1 MKKKTVSIQR
11 YKLLIFNSYGTRVCR
26 RKKKISSLSSQT
38 VHIVMHIRYPTIIL
52 NTLNIFPVTSIIPLK
67 LVHPKILRSAL
78 NHHSFPLFTEG
89 NHHPWGWYNLKIQN
103 QFLFPFFFFFSSQ
116 TRSVPRTKHLVPDPR
131 ARWKTVDGRGKKR
144 LVETRATR
152 REGRKVGEVRKWKLT
167 LTDARASGG

>member
-1 MKKKTVSIQR
+1 M
-11 YKLLIFNSYGTRVCR
+11 
-26 RKKKISSLSSQT
+26 SSLSSQT

-103 QFLFPFFFFFSSQ
+103 QFLFPFFFFFLPKPGRFHARNISS
-116 TRSVPRTKHLVPDPR
+116 PIR
-131 ARWKTVDGRGKKR
+131 AHVEKQQMGGGKNGWWKRAQRGAKGERWGKS
-144 LVETRATR
+144 E
-152 REGRKVGEVRKWKLT
+152 
-167 LTDARASGG
+167 SGN

>member
-38 VHIVMHIRYPTIIL
+38 VHIVMHIRHLPNDHLKYFKYISSNVDHP
-52 NTLNIFPVTSIIPLK
+52 K

-103 QFLFPFFFFFSSQ
+103 QFLFPFFFFSSQ

-131 ARWKTVDGRGKKR
+131 AR
-144 LVETRATR
+144 
-152 REGRKVGEVRKWKLT
+152 
-167 LTDARASGG
+167 

>member
-1 MKKKTVSIQR
+1 MGHEFAEGKKNIVPIITNCT
-11 YKLLIFNSYGTRVCR
+11 YYNAY
-26 RKKKISSLSSQT
+26 SSLT
-38 VHIVMHIRYPTIIL
+38 TIIL
-52 NTLNIFPVTSIIPLK
+52 NTLNIFPVMSIIPLK
-67 LVHPKILRSAL
+67 LVHPKILRGAL

-103 QFLFPFFFFFSSQ
+103 QFLFPFFFFSSQ